1 MRNAL
6 LLAVQFLTRIPVPVQ
21 IQASPRQL
29 GASVLFYPLVG
40 GLIGGL
46 LYLLNLLLPEQSP
59 QLAAALILA
68 TWVFLSGGLHLDGL
82 ADCADAWVGGT
93 GNREKTLTIMK
104 DPAAGTVAVIVLVLV
119 LLLKWAGITVLIT
132 EQRLDGL
139 LWIPVLG
146 RSSVLL
152 LMLTT
157 PYVRKNGL
165 GEQLVRLLPVS
176 AAKAIVILVLLVTWW
191 GLGIIPVVAALSCL
205 WLIRRSALHRLAGVT
220 GDVYGASVELVEL
233 AALLSLALYV

>member
-6 LLAVQFLTRIPVPVQ
+6 LLAVQFLTRIPVPIQ
-21 IQASPRQL
+21 IKANPRQL

-46 LYLLNLLLPEQSP
+46 LYLLGLLLPAQSP
-59 QLAAALILA
+59 ELAAALILA
-68 TWVFLSGGLHLDGL
+68 GWVFLSGGLHLDGL

-93 GNREKTLTIMK
+93 GNRDKTLTIMK
-104 DPAAGTVAVIVLVLV
+104 DPAAGTVAVIVLVLL
-119 LLLKWAGITVLIT
+119 LLLKWISIAVLIGQ
-132 EQRLDGL
+132 QRLDGL

-146 RSSVLL
+146 RGSVLL

-157 PYVRKNGL
+157 PYIRKNGL

-176 AAKAIVILVLLVTWW
+176 AAKVIVSLVLLMVWG
-191 GLGIIPVVAALSCL
+191 GLGLIPVVAALACV
-205 WLIRRSALHRLAGVT
+205 WLIRRSALHRLGGVT

>member
-6 LLAVQFLTRIPVPVQ
+6 LLAVQFLTRIPVP
-21 IQASPRQL
+21 IQLKANPRQL

-46 LYLLNLLLPEQSP
+46 LYLLGLLLPAQSP
-59 QLAAALILA
+59 ELAAALILA
-68 TWVFLSGGLHLDGL
+68 GWVFLSGGLHLDGL

-93 GNREKTLTIMK
+93 GNRDKTLTIMK
-104 DPAAGTVAVIVLVLV
+104 DPAAGTVAVIVLVLL
-119 LLLKWAGITVLIT
+119 LLLKWISIAVLIGQ
-132 EQRLDGL
+132 QRLDGL

-146 RSSVLL
+146 RGSVLL

-157 PYVRKNGL
+157 PYIRKNGL

-176 AAKAIVILVLLVTWW
+176 AAKVIVSLVLLMVWG
-191 GLGIIPVVAALSCL
+191 GLGLIPVVAALACV
-205 WLIRRSALHRLAGVT
+205 WLIRRSALHRLGGVT

>member
-6 LLAVQFLTRIPVPVQ
+6 LLAVQFLTRIPVPIQ
-21 IQASPRQL
+21 IKANPRQL

-46 LYLLNLLLPEQSP
+46 LYLLGLLLPAQSP
-59 QLAAALILA
+59 ELAAALILA
-68 TWVFLSGGLHLDGL
+68 GWVFLSGGLHLDGL

-93 GNREKTLTIMK
+93 GNRDKTLTIMK
-104 DPAAGTVAVIVLVLV
+104 DPAAGTVAVIVLVLL
-119 LLLKWAGITVLIT
+119 LLLKWISIAVLIGQ
-132 EQRLDGL
+132 QRLDGL

-146 RSSVLL
+146 RGSVLL

-157 PYVRKNGL
+157 PYIRKNGL

-176 AAKAIVILVLLVTWW
+176 AAKVIVGLVLLMVWG
-191 GLGIIPVVAALSCL
+191 GLGLIPVVAALACV
-205 WLIRRSALHRLAGVT
+205 WLIRRSALHRLGGVT